1 MLKEYLL
8 NYYNNN
14 RGKVNGAL
22 IGLVLSILILCIG
35 FFKTLLIALF
45 VFGGYY
51 IGKKVDNKE
60 DIIEFLDRI
69 LPSGWD
75 R

>member
-22 IGLVLSILILCIG
+22 IGLILSILILSLG

-51 IGKKVDNKE
+51 IGKKIDNKE

>member
-22 IGLVLSILILCIG
+22 IGLVLSILILSIG
-35 FFKTLLIALF
+35 FFRTLLIALF

>member
-8 NYYNNN
+8 NYYSNN